1 MRPLRLASLLVPTL
15 LATASCG
22 TDPSARDT
30 GPSSSTT
37 TTTADESGSTSRT
50 HSTSTIGGDE
60 TSTSTGADESGD
72 TGRQPVCEVLAVAGV
87 RAIGDDGNVPENV
100 LDDDIETRWSFEGV
114 GSWIELEL
122 PESIATS
129 GLSVAW
135 HRGDERRNT
144 FGVEISTDGTTY
156 VEVFRGWSTG
166 RSSEEERYGF
176 GFDTE
181 ARFVRLTFHGNTLN
195 EWASI
200 LELRVNGAE
209 CEPWMQDI
217 YLAIGQSNMAGRAPI
232 EDDDRPAPDDVYL
245 LGPDGG
251 WELASNDPLGLNR
264 HSTVEEAAANRT
276 RLGPAYTFGRKVAA
290 ETGRPVGL
298 VVNARGGTRIAQ
310 WAKVDHDGELP
321 LYEEAVARTEL
332 ALAANPGSTLRGII
346 WHQGEGDNNQQASAS
361 YVANIAEIVDGLRG
375 DLDAPDAVFVAG
387 EVGTWQG
394 RGAYINPE
402 IRRIP
407 DVVPNASWVSSD
419 GLTTHETTTD
429 PWGPHF
435 DSASQ
440 RTLGERYADEVLALL
455 GALERPRGQ

>member
-1 MRPLRLASLLVPTL
+1 MRTPCLVSLLVPSL

-22 TDPSARDT
+22 TDPSGSDA
-30 GPSSSTT
+30 GPSQSTT
-37 TTTADESGSTSRT
+37 TTTSDTEAGSTSLSSSS
-50 HSTSTIGGDE
+50 STTAGDE
-60 TSTSTGADESGD
+60 TGTSTGASGD
-72 TGRQPVCEVLAVAGV
+72 TGRQLGCEVLSVAGV
-87 RAIGDDGNVPENV
+87 RAIGHDGNVPENV

-114 GSWIELEL
+114 GGWIELEL
-122 PESIATS
+122 PESLATS

-144 FGVEISTDGTTY
+144 FAVEVSTDKTTY

-195 EWASI
+195 DWASI
-200 LELRVNGAE
+200 LELRVNGVD

-232 EDDDRPAPDDVYL
+232 EDEDRPAPDDVYL
-245 LGPDGG
+245 LAADGG
-251 WELASNDPLGLNR
+251 WELASNEPMGLNR

-290 ETGRPVGL
+290 ESGRPVGL

-310 WAKVDHDGELP
+310 WAKVDYDGDFL
-321 LYEEAVARTEL
+321 LYDEAVARTEL
-332 ALAANPGSTLRGII
+332 ALAANPGATLRGII

-361 YVANIAEIVDGLRG
+361 YVENIAAIVAGLRG

-394 RGAYINPE
+394 RGAYINP
-402 IRRIP
+402 
-407 DVVPNASWVSSD
+407 
-419 GLTTHETTTD
+419 
-429 PWGPHF
+429 
-435 DSASQ
+435 
-440 RTLGERYADEVLALL
+440 
-455 GALERPRGQ
+455 RPEA